1 VVVHLGS
8 SPEGF
13 EPPASRSA
21 RLGPRPARPSCAPTA
36 VSTPLPLTPAPPG
49 LLRSGSV
56 AGTGDAATQCG
67 TAAPESPHQAD
78 KPPLRYDARA
88 RYGTPREAREKGAR
102 TRENRETHDQGA
114 YTKSTILCVCVCVCL
129 RHMLLSIMRFMWP
142 RRTRGYRSRFRG
154 RLICGVAYRRTAL
167 PLAHTSL
174 GVARPC
180 ACVSRQGPLEG
191 SSRRH
196 PLQIP
201 PPQSGGPA
209 NV

>member
-1 VVVHLGS
+1 
-8 SPEGF
+8 
-13 EPPASRSA
+13 
-21 RLGPRPARPSCAPTA
+21 
-36 VSTPLPLTPAPPG
+36 
-49 LLRSGSV
+49 
-56 AGTGDAATQCG
+56 
-67 TAAPESPHQAD
+67 
-78 KPPLRYDARA
+78 
-88 RYGTPREAREKGAR
+88 
-102 TRENRETHDQGA
+102 
-114 YTKSTILCVCVCVCL
+114 
-129 RHMLLSIMRFMWP
+129 MRFMWP

-201 PPQSGGPA
+201 PPQFRGSCQCVGGLVSFKSLSRGRVGGGSSRSRMSRVACVAYSNVWPKCNQCVVAPPVPA
-209 NV
+209 HRSWAPLALQRRHVTLHEERSPLNLEMTRRDHHGTRFLRQFSFLESCVGHVALAGADGAHG